1 MEGNIY
7 VSLDEGKTWNPA
19 EGVPTGEATMFIEHP
34 VDNRYV
40 SCFMVFVLSSMIC
53 LPGIH
58 FNWRQ
63 NTLSN
68 RRSW

>member
-1 MEGNIY
+1 MQSAIFHDSMEGNIY

-40 SCFMVFVLSSMIC
+40 SCFMVFALSSHDFPARD
-53 LPGIH
+53 L
-58 FNWRQ
+58 F
-63 NTLSN
+63 
-68 RRSW
+68 